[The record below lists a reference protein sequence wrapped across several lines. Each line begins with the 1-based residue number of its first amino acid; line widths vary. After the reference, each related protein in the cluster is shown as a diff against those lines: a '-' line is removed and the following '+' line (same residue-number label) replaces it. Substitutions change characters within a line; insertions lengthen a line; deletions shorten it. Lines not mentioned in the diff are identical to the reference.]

1 MNIYQLF
8 WQVTAMS
15 KHTEYNVI
23 VSDRA
28 KRLVG
33 KHALFLSQANPNAA
47 AELKTKLVEAAASL
61 ASMPKCCPFFNEVY
75 MPINKY
81 HKLIVEKNYI
91 ILYQIKDYTVYVEY
105 ILDCRQDYQWL
116 IR

>member
-28 KRLVG
+28 KRLMG
-33 KHALFLSQANPNAA
+33 KHALFLSQVNPNAA

-61 ASMPKCCPFFNEVY
+61 ASMPKCCP
-75 MPINKY
+75 
-81 HKLIVEKNYI
+81 
-91 ILYQIKDYTVYVEY
+91 
-105 ILDCRQDYQWL
+105 
-116 IR
+116 